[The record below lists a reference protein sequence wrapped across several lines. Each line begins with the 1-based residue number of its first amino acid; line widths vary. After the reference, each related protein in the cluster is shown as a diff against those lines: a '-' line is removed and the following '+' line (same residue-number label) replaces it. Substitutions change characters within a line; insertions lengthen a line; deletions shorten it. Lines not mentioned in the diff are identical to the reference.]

1 MAAASKGHREVIKV
15 LLKYGADILLTSFE
29 VRTTVHNLYCILIYK
44 FGHPKRSKILQ

>member
-29 VRTTVHNLYCILIYK
+29 VRTTVHYVQSLLYPHI
-44 FGHPKRSKILQ
+44 